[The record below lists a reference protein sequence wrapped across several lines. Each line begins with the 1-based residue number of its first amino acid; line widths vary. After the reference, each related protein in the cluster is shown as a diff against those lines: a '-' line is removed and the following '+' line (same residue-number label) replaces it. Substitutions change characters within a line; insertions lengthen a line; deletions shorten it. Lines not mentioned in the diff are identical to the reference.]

1 MLRFSSRLIFI
12 PCKCCWL
19 CVFRTVC
26 KPIDVQ
32 NFRHVI
38 SNPDAWAVVENRD
51 QCKGLYRNGTISWLG
66 PHNFAR
72 VFKVCRTPSLKL
84 RSPFFLFGTF
94 MFAGCILARLPFF
107 ISLAVTLHTHG
118 RSRSLDLT
126 SAYIYLFLHLFFNRF
141 FAPPGRDQSAT

>member
-1 MLRFSSRLIFI
+1 MNAAFFFSRLVFI

-26 KPIDVQ
+26 KTIDAQ

-72 VFKVCRTPSLKL
+72 VFKVCRTLVEIMFSCL
-84 RSPFFLFGTF
+84 FFLVWHVYV
-94 MFAGCILARLPFF
+94 CRLYLLGSHLS
-107 ISLAVTLHTHG
+107 SLLQSPCTPMAALVIHKWL
-118 RSRSLDLT
+118 
-126 SAYIYLFLHLFFNRF
+126 YLFFLHLSFNRF
-141 FAPPGRDQSAT
+141 FAPPGRDQCAT